1 MCDKTTEIMEASIYE
16 AGQRGREIK
25 KDAAGQS
32 RGGGGQI
39 EIEKKQG
46 SDPQRAGMDDRNKVG
61 CRWSKETKDGVLP

>member
-16 AGQRGREIK
+16 AGQRERDKERCSGTE
-25 KDAAGQS
+25 S
-32 RGGGGQI
+32 GGGGQI